1 MHSESFSALFQ
12 TKINL
17 PKLYFLI
24 YNPGTAS
31 VLNVDAVQEVQRAA
45 DVLEY
50 ALNLTSGTDKSNMVP
65 IAVRHKLIKSQVLCK
80 GLMKQ
85 PLPKNLGHD
94 QDAVESQGPMTRALF
109 SLEALSLK
117 ADRVAEF
124 NPCPTIK
131 EVWCN
136 RELIISWC

>member
-1 MHSESFSALFQ
+1 MNAESF
-12 TKINL
+12 
-17 PKLYFLI
+17 
-24 YNPGTAS
+24 
-31 VLNVDAVQEVQRAA
+31 QEIQHAA

-50 ALNLTSGTDKSNMVP
+50 VLNLTAGTDKSNMVP
-65 IAVRHKLIKSQVLCK
+65 MAMRHKLIKSQVLCK

-94 QDAVESQGPMTRALF
+94 QDAAESQGPMTRALF

-117 ADRVAEF
+117 ADKIAEF

-131 EVWCN
+131 EVCIH
-136 RELIISWC
+136 ELIPVLERTLKRFLDSHLQSKV

>member
-1 MHSESFSALFQ
+1 MLNAES
-12 TKINL
+12 I
-17 PKLYFLI
+17 
-24 YNPGTAS
+24 
-31 VLNVDAVQEVQRAA
+31 QEVQQAA

-50 ALNLTSGTDKSNMVP
+50 VLNLTAGTDKSNMVP
-65 IAVRHKLIKSQVLCK
+65 MAVRHKLIKSQVLCK

-117 ADRVAEF
+117 ADKVGEF

-131 EVWCN
+131 EVC
-136 RELIISWC
+136 IV

>member
-1 MHSESFSALFQ
+1 MSFFFPQ
-12 TKINL
+12 FTGN
-17 PKLYFLI
+17 
-24 YNPGTAS
+24 TS
-31 VLNVDAVQEVQRAA
+31 VLNAEAIQEVQQAV

-50 ALNLTSGTDKSNMVP
+50 VLNLTAGTEKSNIVP
-65 IAVRHKLIKSQVLCK
+65 IALRHKLIKSQVLCK

-94 QDAVESQGPMTRALF
+94 QDAAESQGPMTRALF

-117 ADRVAEF
+117 TDKVAEF

-131 EVWCN
+131 EVW
-136 RELIISWC
+136 EMLPVWTKY